1 LLLRLSEGED
11 ARQLL
16 EEKKGHYCKKL
27 KGWLVDYRN
36 LKISHF
42 GSSGRWL
49 SVEGEYAVFKPVR
62 GLQIST
68 TFMNLEDGQALCG
81 VLVGDCGFL
90 VYVEGM
96 TEDQM
101 EGLVHGQEIVVRLN
115 VVTMGWQGQ
124 LVLMGYRIFEENNND
139 GDAVDEEGNS
149 IQDQEVQIEM
159 EEEQEGCEDSNTSIS
174 SLLKSD
180 ELEVEH
186 EDGTAG
192 SNLSKSKE
200 LVSISENLSGADD
213 WCEDREKIWERS
225 LEKSH
230 LSPVVRLRKLDD
242 RRINFW
248 AEIDIEEEQNYGN
261 GSESGGSILKKGLK
275 FSSADDY
282 LSFMEEDRPEVEAAL
297 QPSVVEMNYVYDEA
311 GLGEEQGN
319 RKEDGSL
326 EKEAEDEG
334 SPSNRVVKGSS
345 GTEWE

>member
-1 LLLRLSEGED
+1 MIFSTF
-11 ARQLL
+11 LL
-16 EEKKGHYCKKL
+16 EEKRL
-27 KGWLVDYRN
+27 NWEN
-36 LKISHF
+36 LNHNIVCSLLH
-42 GSSGRWL
+42 SS
-49 SVEGEYAVFKPVR
+49 P
-62 GLQIST
+62 
-68 TFMNLEDGQALCG
+68 
-81 VLVGDCGFL
+81 
-90 VYVEGM
+90 
-96 TEDQM
+96 
-101 EGLVHGQEIVVRLN
+101 RLN

-192 SNLSKSKE
+192 SNLSKSKK

-345 GTEWE
+345 GKFQGDR